1 MKKSIALSLWLS
13 ICVCSL
19 VAAFAQ
25 ESSNTYTPP
34 KVLVIMREYLKPGRQ
49 GMTHQQSESAFVSAM
64 KSANWPTNYF
74 GTDAL
79 SGPPR
84 SLFFVRY
91 DSFADWEKDNNATA
105 NNATLSA
112 ALDKASL
119 ADGDL
124 LTEYDTGAFVY
135 REDLSLRPSVDI
147 PHMRYF
153 EITSFVVKPG
163 HGMEWDALA
172 KEYIGAIQKADS
184 TVHWAMFESMYG
196 AHNGGVFISVV
207 AMKSLAEVDHG
218 LANSKQVMSSLG
230 EAELKKLDAMEAS
243 CLESVQTNLFAFNPK
258 MSYPPDAW
266 VKADPDFWGT
276 K

>member
-1 MKKSIALSLWLS
+1 MKKLIALSVWLS

-25 ESSNTYTPP
+25 ESSKTYPPP
-34 KVLVIMREYLKPGRQ
+34 KVLVVMREYLKPGRQ
-49 GMTHQQSESAFVSAM
+49 GSAHQQSESAFVSAM
-64 KSANWPTNYF
+64 KSANWPSHYF
-74 GTDAL
+74 AADAL

-91 DSFADWEKDNNATA
+91 DSFADWEKDNLATM
-105 NNATLSA
+105 NNATLAA

-124 LTEYDTGAFVY
+124 LTEYDTGVSLY
-135 REDLSLRPSVDI
+135 REDLSLRAPVDI

-153 EITSFVVKPG
+153 EITVFVVKPG
-163 HGMEWDALA
+163 HGAEWEALA
-172 KEYIGAIQKADS
+172 KEYIGAIEKADS
-184 TVHWAMFESMYG
+184 TAHWAMFESMYG
-196 AHNGGVFISVV
+196 ANNGGVFISFV
-207 AMKSLAEVDHG
+207 AMKSLAEVDHS
-218 LANSKQVMSSLG
+218 LANAKQVMSSLG

-243 CLESVQTNLFAFNPK
+243 CLESVQTNLFAFDPK
-258 MSYPPDAW
+258 MSYPPDEW
-266 VKADPDFWGT
+266 VKADPDFWGS